1 MPVAARRGAAI
12 EISHL
17 RKTFESGK
25 NSVVAIDDLSI
36 SIAGGEFVCFVGP
49 SGCGKSTLLRILAGL
64 ETADSGE
71 VRMDAGDAD
80 VQNAMVFQ
88 EASIFRGRP
97 SATTSRSVYAPSG
110 WAHDECAARVDA
122 ALRMVGLT
130 RFRDHYPSQISG
142 GMKQRAAIARALVMN
157 PAVLLM
163 DEPFAALDAQNR
175 AILQAEL
182 ANICEQAG
190 TTVVYITHSLE
201 EALMLGDRTVV
212 LTAQPAR
219 IKDVVIVPFARPR
232 DTIEVRRHA
241 GVRRAQAADVERARS
256 GSAGGSTGSTR
267 AFDAGASGA
276 AATAHPRDRLAGRV
290 FARLGNRRTA
300 GLARRALR
308 SAAKCGGAAILRSS
322 RLGRVV
328 DRRFDHALPDRVQ
341 ASRWG

>member
-25 NSVVAIDDLSI
+25 NSIVAIDDLSI
-36 SIAGGEFVCFVGP
+36 SIASGEFVCFVGP

-71 VRMDAGDAD
+71 VTMDAGEAD

-88 EASIFRGRP
+88 EASIFPWKTVGDNIAFGLRARGLGR
-97 SATTSRSVYAPSG
+97 
-110 WAHDECAARVDA
+110 DECVARVDA

-232 DTIEVRRHA
+232 DTIEV
-241 GVRRAQAADVERARS
+241 
-256 GSAGGSTGSTR
+256 SATPEFGELKLR
-267 AFDAGASGA
+267 MWNVLEAEV
-276 AATAHPRDRLAGRV
+276 LA
-290 FARLGNRRTA
+290 
-300 GLARRALR
+300 ARREHE
-308 SAAKCGGAAILRSS
+308 GI
-322 RLGRVV
+322 
-328 DRRFDHALPDRVQ
+328 
-341 ASRWG
+341 